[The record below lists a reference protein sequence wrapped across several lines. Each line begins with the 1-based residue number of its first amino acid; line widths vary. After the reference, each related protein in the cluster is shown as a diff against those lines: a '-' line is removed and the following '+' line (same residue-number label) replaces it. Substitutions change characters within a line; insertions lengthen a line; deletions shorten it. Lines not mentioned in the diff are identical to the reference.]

1 MLLFWIFMHQAI
13 MRHSEAWKSSL
24 RYRAPDLDCMP
35 GLRRITLNRNPLLGD
50 NGAKAL
56 ADSLKDDLWL
66 KAVDLQECGLT
77 DVGAE
82 HLLDALRLNSTI
94 LVLDIRGNPIW

>member
-1 MLLFWIFMHQAI
+1 

-56 ADSLKDDLWL
+56 SEALKDDLWL
-66 KAVDLQECGLT
+66 KGLFSNYSLQYLKSMYSQN
-77 DVGAE
+77 AE
-82 HLLDALRLNSTI
+82 
-94 LVLDIRGNPIW
+94 V

>member
-1 MLLFWIFMHQAI
+1 

-56 ADSLKDDLWL
+56 SEALKDDLWL
-66 KAVDLQECGLT
+66 KGK
-77 DVGAE
+77 
-82 HLLDALRLNSTI
+82 
-94 LVLDIRGNPIW
+94 